1 MILGIIQKI
10 FTGYHN
16 LDNKRFHYIFYIL
29 MGLLVTDLLLSN
41 ISLRGFKISSFWS
54 VTTFIVLSIVF
65 LIGQYLILGFV
76 INKSKSIATKTAI
89 IDKLNKL
96 IILIIQSVLA
106 GIILV

>member
-1 MILGIIQKI
+1 MILRIIQKI
-10 FTGYHN
+10 FTGYHD
-16 LDNKRFHYIFYIL
+16 LDNKSFHYIFYIL

-41 ISLRGFKISSFWS
+41 ISLSGFKISSSWG

-76 INKSKSIATKTAI
+76 INKSKSISTKSAI
-89 IDKLNKL
+89 IDKLNKS
-96 IILIIQSVLA
+96 ILIIQSALA

>member
-41 ISLRGFKISSFWS
+41 ISLSGFKISSFWG
-54 VTTFIVLSIVF
+54 VTTFIVVSIVF

-76 INKSKSIATKTAI
+76 INKSKSIATKSAI

-96 IILIIQSVLA
+96 ILIIQSALA
-106 GIILV
+106 GTILV

>member
-10 FTGYHN
+10 FTGYYN
-16 LDNKRFHYIFYIL
+16 LDNKIFHYLFYIL

-41 ISLRGFKISSFWS
+41 ISLSGFKISSFWG

-76 INKSKSIATKTAI
+76 INKSKSKATKSPI

-96 IILIIQSVLA
+96 ILIIQSALA

>member
-10 FTGYHN
+10 ITGYHN

-41 ISLRGFKISSFWS
+41 ISLSGFKISSFLG

-76 INKSKSIATKTAI
+76 INKSKSIATKSAI

-96 IILIIQSVLA
+96 ILTIQSALA
-106 GIILV
+106 GTILV